1 MTISFR
7 FQFFCHVW
15 CIIFQTLTFPFF
27 IPTLFSMHL
36 FCIHRLIIS
45 LLAEIK
51 KHVEKI
57 CEPCTVKDIHQDKLE
72 LKQMSASGETTLCKD
87 KGGQCAAKKG
97 AIRETMSI
105 TAPAEDGAKLL
116 LSNWHNPTAAD
127 LGSYCS
133 SLSIL

>member
-1 MTISFR
+1 
-7 FQFFCHVW
+7 
-15 CIIFQTLTFPFF
+15 
-27 IPTLFSMHL
+27 
-36 FCIHRLIIS
+36 
-45 LLAEIK
+45 
-51 KHVEKI
+51 
-57 CEPCTVKDIHQDKLE
+57 
-72 LKQMSASGETTLCKD
+72 MSASGETTLCKD